1 MTFCVIIFNILK
13 FAIYFILFPELEER
27 EKRAKLAKSEKEDEL
42 KRQSEVCVFYS
53 CRALVLILESKA
65 S

>member
-13 FAIYFILFPELEER
+13 FAIYLILFPELEER

-53 CRALVLILESKA
+53 GRALVLILESKA